1 MLGLCQQKES
11 NQRTCLCEENGGGW
25 TKNDRNMTNLDQ
37 PWDLTR
43 KHWLCPQIQELC
55 GLNCLFCRKNRRFL
69 PASSSARV
77 ALAAIPL
84 HEMRFEKGLGQALH
98 GVHGAHLQLE
108 SQDQQNQQ
116 ISPDSCKFF
125 KGQVPEFSECYSHG
139 LKTVVDESHSKSFK

>member
-11 NQRTCLCEENGGGW
+11 NQRTCLCEENGGDW

-55 GLNCLFCRKNRRFL
+55 GLNCLFVLPKKPAFSPSFL
-69 PASSSARV
+69 QRQGRVGSHPSARD
-77 ALAAIPL
+77 AFW
-84 HEMRFEKGLGQALH
+84 EGLGPGH

-108 SQDQQNQQ
+108 SQDEQNQQ

>member
-1 MLGLCQQKES
+1 M
-11 NQRTCLCEENGGGW
+11 
-25 TKNDRNMTNLDQ
+25 
-37 PWDLTR
+37 
-43 KHWLCPQIQELC
+43 
-55 GLNCLFCRKNRRFL
+55 
-69 PASSSARV
+69 
-77 ALAAIPL
+77 AAIPL

-139 LKTVVDESHSKSFK
+139 LKTVVDESHSNNGTKRGTMVGMPLTTGSADLLTVSLQPAPHASSRLFWLLLD